1 MERPTTPT
9 ETLSRGVRSPGN
21 RGMPVTR
28 FSSATGLAPVDAKPL
43 KSALDGAKG
52 VSYADIR
59 LEVYT
64 AEYTVAEDGATK
76 ALTVVE
82 GATLG
87 ARAWKGRGWGFASTD
102 IANANEPK
110 GLGRIAK
117 ELVRR
122 AVRGAKAGRMRP
134 ETELA
139 EVKGAQDHA
148 TTEFRKEP
156 ATLAEKEELAREV
169 TKDLKTRPS
178 IRLALASLGHS
189 ASVKQLVSTD
199 GHDVTMEGLHVFG
212 DVFLNGAGEG
222 GSQSYHEPY
231 GAYAGW
237 EFIEKTDPLAFGSAI
252 AERVKH
258 LVTDAKMPSGDAKPV
273 VITPE
278 FGRLLVHEICGH
290 PCEADR
296 VLGGESAWAGRA
308 WWSAKRGEKVMSDQV
323 TVVSDARPQGA
334 LAGAYGSFAYDD
346 EGTPSSRIV
355 CIENGILKDY
365 LHSRYTAAAMGV
377 APNGGMRA
385 NSASQLPYIRMTNTF
400 FEPAKQGPS
409 NLEEAMEGIQDGILL
424 GHASIPSIDSI
435 RYNWQINM
443 YEAYEIRNGQL
454 GGMLKNP
461 ALLGNTPE
469 FLGSIHLVGNQ
480 KTWRLYPIPNCGKGD
495 PMQTM
500 RVGNGGPLMV
510 GEGRVVGVA

>member
-1 MERPTTPT
+1 M
-9 ETLSRGVRSPGN
+9 L
-21 RGMPVTR
+21 VTR
-28 FSSATGLAPVDAKPL
+28 FSSATGLAPVDVKPL

-52 VSYADIR
+52 VSYADLR

-64 AEYTVAEDGATK
+64 AEYTVAEDGTTK
-76 ALTVVE
+76 ALSVVE

-87 ARAWKGRGWGFASTD
+87 ARAWKGRGWGFASSD
-102 IANANEPK
+102 LSNVNEPRT
-110 GLGRIAK
+110 LSRLAK
-117 ELVRR
+117 EMVRR
-122 AVRGAKAGRMRP
+122 AVKGAKAGRMSP
-134 ETELA
+134 QTELA
-139 EVKGAQDHA
+139 DVKAADDHV

-156 ATLAEKEELAREV
+156 AALADKERLAREM
-169 TKDLKTRPS
+169 TKELKEKPN

-189 ASVKQLVSTD
+189 ASVKQMVSTD
-199 GHDVTMEGLHVFG
+199 GHDLTMEGLHVFG
-212 DVFLNGAGEG
+212 DVFLNGAGPG
-222 GSQSYHEPY
+222 GNQSYHEPY

-237 EFIEKTDPLAFGSAI
+237 EFVEKTDPLAVGDAI
-252 AERVKH
+252 AERVKR
-258 LVTDAKMPSGDAKPV
+258 LVTDAKMPSGDTKPV

-296 VLGGESAWAGRA
+296 ALGGESAWAGRA
-308 WWSAKRGEKVMSDQV
+308 WWSAMRGERVMSDQV
-323 TVVSDARPQGA
+323 TVISDARPQGN

-346 EGTPSSRIV
+346 EGTPSSRVV
-355 CIENGILKDY
+355 CIENGILKNY
-365 LHSRYTAAAMGV
+365 LHSRYTASAMGV

-409 NLEEAMEGIQDGILL
+409 SLEEAIDGIKDGIVL

-443 YEAYEIRNGQL
+443 YEAHEIKNGRV

-469 FLGSIHLVGNQ
+469 FLGSIRLVGNA
-480 KTWRLYPIPNCGKGD
+480 KTWKLYPIPNCGKGD
-495 PMQTM
+495 PMQTI
-500 RVGNGGPLMV
+500 RVGNGGPIMV